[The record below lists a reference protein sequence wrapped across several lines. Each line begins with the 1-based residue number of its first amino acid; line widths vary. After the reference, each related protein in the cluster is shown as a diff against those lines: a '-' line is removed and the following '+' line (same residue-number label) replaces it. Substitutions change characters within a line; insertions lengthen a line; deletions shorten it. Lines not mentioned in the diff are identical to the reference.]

1 MATVQFHPPVYGA
14 ECVSDYIVKA
24 AREEEVVVCS
34 PAHTDKM
41 TYTYTYAC
49 PVSGNNGTGCKF
61 TAEAITPGP
70 AGTQYHV
77 NTSIHCCK

>member
-14 ECVSDYIVKA
+14 ECVSDYTVEA
-24 AREEEVVVCS
+24 VREEKVVMCS
-34 PAHTDKM
+34 PAHTDQM
-41 TYTYTYAC
+41 MYRYAC